1 MAALTETRKR
11 EFSKRLL
18 DILNSNADA
27 LQTAGDDIDVKSD
40 NLKALVD
47 NAFSAEEKQLHAR
60 TEANRATEASQ
71 KATEDA
77 YKEASNVVELIV
89 GALGKQDA
97 LSKRLKK
104 LREEIS
110 KESLRGKRKTSEE

>member
-1 MAALTETRKR
+1 MAALTETTKR

-27 LQTAGDDIDVKSD
+27 LQTAGVDIGVKSA
-40 NLKALVD
+40 NLKELVD
-47 NAFSAEEKQLHAR
+47 NAFSAEERQLHAR

-110 KESLRGKRKTSEE
+110 KESSRGKRKTSEE